1 MYIFFQVTS
10 QRFSKFQKKKH
21 KQTKQNRKKKIRK
34 KKQLRKGIITN
45 HFNWCQPFREE
56 TVLGEVK
63 KKILYYPY
71 YSREME
77 GEGPLFA
84 SLTEGTDAF
93 LKERTQD

>member
-1 MYIFFQVTS
+1 MPAFQ
-10 QRFSKFQKKKH
+10 RR
-21 KQTKQNRKKKIRK
+21 N
-34 KKQLRKGIITN
+34 G
-45 HFNWCQPFREE
+45 
-56 TVLGEVK
+56 LGEVK

>member
-10 QRFSKFQKKKH
+10 QRFSKFQKKH

-34 KKQLRKGIITN
+34 KKQPRKGIITN

-93 LKERTQD
+93 LKECTQD